1 MKVCLTRV
9 MAKLNQDYKDRGK
22 HKNRTQAFF
31 ALVGFTIGLGNLW
44 RFSYRLG
51 LYGVTFLIPYGVF
64 LVFVGVPLYILE
76 LALGQ
81 YISLGPIHVFTF
93 MSPLFKGLGW
103 AMLLSLVF
111 IVVYYNVILAWAI
124 YYIVASFG
132 PSSRLP
138 WSLCTNHNNIR
149 NTTGCRLRDYT
160 PKELFD
166 SAKIFFR
173 DEVMGGAKFQGETE
187 GEYYDINWTIVGYLG
202 VAWLLVTLCV
212 VGGLRTRGKVLYIT
226 VIYPYVMLI
235 FLFFFNFQNTPE
247 NKQDFLHVL
256 KNSFNLT
263 QLAEENIWKDAAGQ
277 LFYSLGTGVG
287 VITTISSYNP
297 LTHNIIRDGFLVC
310 LLDTITSFL
319 CGYVFFILQATY
331 TNDYTNFEP
340 DTSLVFT
347 ISSVILA
354 NLESPLWTILFFTMI
369 FALGFNS
376 QLVMV
381 EAVTT
386 SLFDQFI
393 CLQHFPKVVVALACG
408 FMFLLGVPICARGQL
423 GIDLFEFLDS
433 YTSSHSLFIIAG
445 LQVVLVTYCYGFKK
459 MIDGMR
465 KEMKLWIPAPIYAYL
480 YITWHWLV
488 PFSAMVLLAVSLMGD
503 YNHVALLF
511 STSSDHQGTE
521 ERGITANFFFNAPIW
536 GQIIAFSPTVLLI
549 LLTIHSCF
557 RGQNLKHTGKFCPEY
572 QRQEPRRDPH
582 LPNVWFEVD
591 SESRNYTVPIPM
603 SSLSAFQH

>member
-1 MKVCLTRV
+1 
-9 MAKLNQDYKDRGK
+9 MARLNQDYKDRGK
-22 HKNRTQAFF
+22 HKNRTEAFF
-31 ALVGFTIGLGNLW
+31 ALVGYTIGLGNLW

-93 MSPLFKGLGW
+93 MCPLLKGLGW
-103 AMLLSLVF
+103 AMLLSLVLV
-111 IVVYYNVILAWAI
+111 VVYYNVILAWAV
-124 YYIVASFG
+124 YYIVAAFG

-138 WSLCTNHNNIR
+138 WSLCTHNNNR
-149 NTTGCRLRDYT
+149 NTTGCGLRDYT
-160 PKELFD
+160 PKELYD

-173 DEVMGGAKFQGETE
+173 DEVMGGAKFQGETD
-187 GEYYDINWTIVGYLG
+187 GAVGGVGVEYYDINWTMVGYLG

-235 FLFFFNFQNTPE
+235 FLFFFNIQYTPE
-247 NKQDFLHVL
+247 KKQDFLHVL

-277 LFYSLGTGVG
+277 VFYSLGTGFG
-287 VITTISSYNP
+287 VITAISSYNP

-319 CGYVFFILQATY
+319 CGYVFFVLQSAY
-331 TNDYTNFEP
+331 TDDYTTFEP

-347 ISSVILA
+347 SSSVILA
-354 NLESPLWTILFFTMI
+354 NLESPLWAIHFFTMI

-386 SLFDQFI
+386 SLFDQFT
-393 CLQHFPKVVVALACG
+393 CLQHFPKAVVALACG

-433 YTSSHSLFIIAG
+433 YTSSHSLIIIAG

-459 MIDGMR
+459 MINGMR
-465 KEMKLWIPAPIYAYL
+465 KEMKLWIPTPIYAYL
-480 YITWHWLV
+480 YVTWHWLV
-488 PFSAMVLLAVSLMGD
+488 PISVLVLLAVSLMGG
-503 YNHVALLF
+503 YHNVALLF
-511 STSSDHQGTE
+511 STSTDHNGTLE
-521 ERGITANFFFNAPIW
+521 GRGITANFFFNGAIW

-549 LLTIHSCF
+549 LLILHSCF
-557 RGQNLKHTGKFCPEY
+557 KGQNLKQTKNFCPEY
-572 QRQEPRRDPH
+572 QRQAPRRDPH

-591 SESRNYTVPIPM
+591 SESMNYTVPIPM
-603 SSLSAFQH
+603 SSLSTYQH